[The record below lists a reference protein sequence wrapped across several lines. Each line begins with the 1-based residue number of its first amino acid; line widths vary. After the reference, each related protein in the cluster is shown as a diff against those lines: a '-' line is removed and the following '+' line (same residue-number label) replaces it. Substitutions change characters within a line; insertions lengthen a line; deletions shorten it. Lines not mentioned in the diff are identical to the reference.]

1 MGAKAQK
8 SGIGLGGLGA
18 QTLGQKSNQTRTGAS
33 VPRRSALT
41 DISNQNFVPDEVSQA
56 KKVDSVCSNQK
67 HRSIQTLVDDVYVDL
82 MSLRNSFRSFYF

>member
-1 MGAKAQK
+1 MNMGAKAQK
-8 SGIGLGGLGA
+8 SGTGLGGLGA

-56 KKVDSVCSNQK
+56 KKVEACLFKSETSFNSN
-67 HRSIQTLVDDVYVDL
+67 IG
-82 MSLRNSFRSFYF
+82 